1 MTETGP
7 VLTQNA
13 DRVIQIMRNVTGRTD
28 IQDPAF
34 TDPIMYNYLNMFLQV
49 EHPQEARLFEDNT
62 WWNFTIDTSTQDPL
76 PVDLDA
82 LGFSTIGP
90 LAYVTYP
97 PSVNGGNPNTF
108 KMFWYTDP
116 GTFYYR
122 WPYATVF
129 TPQMPTYVLYYANE
143 LTFRGPPDQT
153 YNVRIQAKKIKIYFN
168 GGNSANNN
176 LGATPPQPGK
186 DEVMPAYLM
195 RYLAYGAALEILSD
209 YGEMDRYN
217 EVFQV
222 YRRHKG
228 QVLARTWDQLNSQR
242 TGPDF

>member
-1 MTETGP
+1 MTGP

-28 IQDPAF
+28 KQDPAF
-34 TDPIMYNYLNMFLQV
+34 TDPIMYDYLNMFLQV

-62 WWNFTIDTSTQDPL
+62 WWNFSIDPTTPNPY
-76 PVDLDA
+76 PVNLDD

-97 PSVNGGNPNTF
+97 PTVNGGNPNTF
-108 KMFWYTDP
+108 KLFWYQDP
-116 GTFYYR
+116 GDFYYR

-129 TPQMPTYVLYYANE
+129 TPQMPTYVLYWANE
-143 LTFRGPPDQT
+143 LTFMGPPDQT
-153 YNVRIQAKKIKIYFN
+153 YNVRIQAKKIQIYF
-168 GGNSANNN
+168 GGDLAGNKNP
-176 LGATPPQPGK
+176 PPQIAQTQ
-186 DEVMPAYLM
+186 VMPAYLM
-195 RYLAYGAALEILSD
+195 RYLAYGASLEILSD

-228 QVLARTWDQLNSQR
+228 QVLARTWDQLSSER
-242 TGPDF
+242 TNPDF